1 MFPAERV
8 NRLHEVW
15 PLVCLASPGTCGTI
29 ILRAFIN
36 TFPRLG
42 ECSLQYG
49 KGLLLTSPHL
59 QLWGK
64 TGLNNY
70 EATVQAQHTKALL

>member
-1 MFPAERV
+1 MFPVERV

-15 PLVCLASPGTCGTI
+15 LLGCLASSGTWSTI
-29 ILRAFIN
+29 ILRALIN

-42 ECSLQYG
+42 ECSLEYG
-49 KGLLLTSPHL
+49 KGLLITFPHSPL
-59 QLWGK
+59 RGK